1 MTMTTTEAD
10 PAEDVVIGAPP
21 TLVEA
26 GSAPPASAHAA
37 GSMYACP
44 ACRRVEDRKN

>member
-1 MTMTTTEAD
+1 MTMTTSEAD
-10 PAEDVVIGAPP
+10 PAEGVVTSVPP

-26 GSAPPASAHAA
+26 GSAPPASAHAG

-44 ACRRVEDRKN
+44 ACRQLEDREN